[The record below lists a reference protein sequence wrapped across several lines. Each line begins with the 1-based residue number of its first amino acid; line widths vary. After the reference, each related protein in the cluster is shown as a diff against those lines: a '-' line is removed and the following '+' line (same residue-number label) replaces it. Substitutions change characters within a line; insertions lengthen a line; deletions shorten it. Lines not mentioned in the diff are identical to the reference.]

1 MNQHR
6 LLCFVAL
13 SLLTG
18 TALAGSRGPLR
29 QGEKAYRNGDYPAS
43 FGYFNE
49 ALAQDPENPEA
60 HFDLGASAYR
70 QGDLDGAATR
80 FARVAESSDP
90 AWAGKGFYNL
100 GNTRLQQQDA
110 AGAVEA
116 YIQALK
122 KDPGLEDARWNL
134 ELALQQLQQQQQQ
147 SGGDKDQDSKD
158 KQDGEKQDGKDQG
171 QQNGDKGQQDSQGKE
186 GQQQQ
191 GQQGQQGQ
199 DEPSGQAGRQ
209 GKEGEKGEPADS
221 AAQAMPVSQEQLD
234 QILQAIAQQEKAALR
249 KQMPQQPAAGRR
261 VEKDW

>member
-1 MNQHR
+1 MNPNR
-6 LLCFVAL
+6 LLCLFVVAL
-13 SLLTG
+13 LAGS
-18 TALAGSRGPLR
+18 AFAGSRGPLR

-43 FGYFNE
+43 YGYFNE

-70 QGDLDGAATR
+70 HGDLDGAATR

-90 AWAGKGFYNL
+90 AWAGKGYYNL

-147 SGGDKDQDSKD
+147 SQGYKNQESEDKK
-158 KQDGEKQDGKDQG
+158 DGEKQDG
-171 QQNGDKGQQDSQGKE
+171 DKGQQDGEKGKQDQKGQD

-199 DEPSGQAGRQ
+199 EDQAGQQ
-209 GKEGEKGEPADS
+209 GKQGEKGEPSDS

-249 KQMPQQPAAGRR
+249 KQMPQQPANGRR